1 VISLTVVSFNGA
13 PPSQVLA
20 ARFDEL
26 GGSIGRGDSNQ
37 LVLPDPDRTISRVHA
52 QVVFRLGAFAIIDR
66 GSNAISV
73 NDRPL
78 GPGVEAALRPG
89 DRVQI
94 GGYILRVDAIGSGA
108 AAGASTD
115 PFAAF
120 GGLAAGPAPP
130 PQRSPAPSAAFA
142 PASAPSAR
150 SAPSAPPAPFAAG
163 PAGGIPDDWDPFAS
177 LAAPPPSPAAAPGT
191 RGARDLGLDLGAAA
205 PAGLIPDLP
214 SASGAESS
222 LDQLFGLGAPVGK
235 DPLANSRLDAPL
247 AQPNMAARDD
257 PMQSL
262 RHATPGIAAAA
273 PDDVSE
279 LNRPFLPPPVAA
291 AVSAPA
297 VAVQAPAVTAAPSAA
312 SPPATPP
319 PALPGAVLSWQDGAA
334 DGRTIIRPA
343 ARAPQAAPA
352 AAPPAPTPA
361 PAPLQAA
368 APVASASG
376 DELWSALRDGL
387 ACPTLTLPPLTPDL
401 MHLLGTLLHEAT
413 RGTLDLLAARAATK
427 REIRAESTMIVAREN
442 NPLKFSPSVEVA
454 LGHLLGPAVRGFMP
468 PQQAM
473 RDAHDDLR
481 AHQIAFLAGMRAAL
495 DGLLHRFDPAV
506 LESRLTQK
514 STLASLLPGARK
526 AELWSV
532 FQQQFAQLSHE
543 VEDNFHQVFGREFL
557 RAYEAQLD
565 ALHNERQGDPA
576 QADRR

>member
-1 VISLTVVSFNGA
+1 MISLTVVSFNGA

-66 GSNAISV
+66 GSNPISV

-108 AAGASTD
+108 AAHASAD

-130 PQRSPAPSAAFA
+130 PRSPAPSAAFA
-142 PASAPSAR
+142 PAFAPA
-150 SAPSAPPAPFAAG
+150 SAPPAPFASG
-163 PAGGIPDDWDPFAS
+163 PGGGIPDDWDPFAS
-177 LAAPPPSPAAAPGT
+177 LAAPPPSAAAPSGT

-205 PAGLIPDLP
+205 PAALMPDLP

-273 PDDVSE
+273 PDDMSE
-279 LNRPFLPPPVAA
+279 LNRPFLSPPMAA
-291 AVSAPA
+291 PAPAPA
-297 VAVQAPAVTAAPSAA
+297 VVLQAPAVVAAPQAV
-312 SPPATPP
+312 SPPAAS
-319 PALPGAVLSWQDGAA
+319 PALPGAVLSWQDGAT

-352 AAPPAPTPA
+352 ASAAAPTPA
-361 PAPLQAA
+361 PAPVQAA
-368 APVASASG
+368 APVAPASG

-532 FQQQFAQLSHE
+532 FQQQFAQLSRE

-565 ALHNERQGDPA
+565 ALHNERQGESTS
-576 QADRR
+576 ADRR

>member
-1 VISLTVVSFNGA
+1 MISLTVVSFNGA

-73 NDRPL
+73 NDKPL
-78 GPGVEAALRPG
+78 GSGVEAALRPG

-108 AAGASTD
+108 SAGVSND

-130 PQRSPAPSAAFA
+130 PQRSAAPSAFA
-142 PASAPSAR
+142 PAPS
-150 SAPSAPPAPFAAG
+150 PPAAG

-177 LAAPPPSPAAAPGT
+177 LAAPPLSPAAAPGS

-205 PAGLIPDLP
+205 PAALIPDLP

-235 DPLANSRLDAPL
+235 DPLANSRLDAPI

-257 PMQSL
+257 PVQSL
-262 RHATPGIAAAA
+262 RHATPGVAAAV
-273 PDDVSE
+273 PDDMSE
-279 LNRPFLPPPVAA
+279 LNRPFLPPPVAP
-291 AVSAPA
+291 APA
-297 VAVQAPAVTAAPSAA
+297 AAALPTPFAAAP
-312 SPPATPP
+312 PQQQ
-319 PALPGAVLSWQDGAA
+319 ALPGAVLSWQDGAA

-352 AAPPAPTPA
+352 PFAAPAQVAARPPVAAPPP
-361 PAPLQAA
+361 AA
-368 APVASASG
+368 APVAAPARTAATATAAAIPVAPASG

-565 ALHNERQGDPA
+565 ALHNERQADPA
-576 QADRR
+576 QPERR